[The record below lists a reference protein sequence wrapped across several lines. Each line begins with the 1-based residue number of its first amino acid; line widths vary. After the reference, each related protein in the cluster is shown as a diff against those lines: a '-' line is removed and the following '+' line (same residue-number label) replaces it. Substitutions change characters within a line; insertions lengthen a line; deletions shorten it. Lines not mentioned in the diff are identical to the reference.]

1 MNKISDEAIAII
13 LTYFI
18 YRSEDYIEDSHTG
31 SIVMNEEFYNN
42 VYKIVKDNINMLINN
57 KNVVKDYFSLKPNNI
72 DMQKYKELIM
82 KLNFSSYM
90 VYNWNDPVIVKEEV
104 DNDYAYFILNGA
116 FKNNVKKKSVFNDTV
131 MKEINID
138 ICNRIY
144 TILKVFI

>member
-1 MNKISDEAIAII
+1 MNKITNERIAII
-13 LTYFI
+13 LTHFI
-18 YRSEDYIEDSHTG
+18 YRNETYVEDSHA
-31 SIVMNEEFYNN
+31 SNIIMNEEFYNK
-42 VYKIVKDNINMLINN
+42 VYKIVKDNINLLINN

-72 DMQKYKELIM
+72 DMHKYEELIM

-90 VYNWNDPVIVKEEV
+90 GHNWNKPVMVKDEV
-104 DNDYAYFILNGA
+104 DIDYASFILNGA
-116 FKNNVKKKSVFNDTV
+116 FKNNVNKKSVFNDTV